1 MWWSKL
7 ISSDFIQSI
16 VKYTLLI
23 LAAIGLV
30 KTIRKDAADDREN
43 EIKAD
48 QADDLVE
55 SVIEFKEIE
64 EAVHDEVNSHDTE
77 IVTDNQLRANGWMRK
92 DSD

>member
-1 MWWSKL
+1 MVMTMWWSKL

-48 QADDLVE
+48 QAEKIIKIVE
-55 SVIEFKEIE
+55 EK
-64 EAVHDEVNSHDTE
+64 EAVHEEVNSY
-77 IVTDNQLRANGWMRK
+77 
-92 DSD
+92 SDDEHIDLLQK